1 MKALGVSFVVL
12 LVVAAALMVLLIA
25 VRSGA
30 ETVAASL
37 TALLPF
43 GWAFAAGMVSSVNPC
58 GFFMLPA
65 YLSYQLGTE
74 EAGYYESPAVRRAMK
89 ALLLGLVATS
99 GFIVVMALVGYIIAM
114 GGRWLVQVFPYAGVA
129 IGTFLAALG
138 VWLLITKRT
147 FGIHAASRV
156 TVTPRRNLRNVFLF
170 GVAYAAGSLSCTL
183 PIFLLVVGSS
193 LASQGATGSVVQFL
207 SYASGMGFILVA
219 VTIGAA
225 LFRGAVARALRLAIP
240 HVHRM
245 SAFLLVG
252 AGFYLIYYW
261 VVFSG
266 SIL

>member
-30 ETVAASL
+30 ETVVASL
-37 TALLPF
+37 TTLLPF
-43 GWAFAAGMVSSVNPC
+43 SWAFAAGMVSSVNPC

-89 ALLLGLVATS
+89 ALLLGLVVTS
-99 GFIVVMALVGYIIAM
+99 GFIVVMALVG
-114 GGRWLVQVFPYAGVA
+114 
-129 IGTFLAALG
+129 
-138 VWLLITKRT
+138 
-147 FGIHAASRV
+147 
-156 TVTPRRNLRNVFLF
+156 
-170 GVAYAAGSLSCTL
+170 CTL

-193 LASQGATGSVVQFL
+193 PASQGATGSVVQFL

-225 LFRGAVARALRLAIP
+225 LFRGAVARVLRLAIP

-245 SAFLLVG
+245 SALLLVG